1 MHLPLDWKRN
11 VHSKMSNVARTL
23 SRSMQQDQMPNDI
36 VGAAEF
42 FASKATS
49 FIIGH
54 TSVAE
59 DGASRPIADS
69 EASQTNGSYPRSL
82 LTIASSYLAGY

>member
-1 MHLPLDWKRN
+1 MRLPLDWKRN
-11 VHSKMSNVARTL
+11 VNSKMSNVARTL
-23 SRSMQQDQMPNDI
+23 FLSMQQDQMPNDI

-54 TSVAE
+54 TLVAEGGASSGHFQSVACTRRTS
-59 DGASRPIADS
+59 AIR
-69 EASQTNGSYPRSL
+69 RS
-82 LTIASSYLAGY
+82 AAGWR